1 MLASDVTFE
10 QMRRNARNNPELGV
24 PASYMQVE
32 YGISE
37 LEACWDGFVH
47 TSDAYDQTFK
57 SRKEIYQEFSNALNE
72 YLEYLGEPIPESLG
86 YQVSSHCGRSS
97 PLE

>member
-10 QMRRNARNNPELGV
+10 QMRRASRNLPELGV

-32 YGISE
+32 YGLSE

-47 TSDAYDQTFK
+47 TSDAYDQSFK
-57 SRKEIYQEFSNALNE
+57 TRKEIHQEFANALNE
-72 YLEYLGEPIPESLG
+72 YLEYLGE
-86 YQVSSHCGRSS
+86 QV
-97 PLE
+97 PVKLA

>member
-10 QMRRNARNNPELGV
+10 QMRRASRNLSELGV

-32 YGISE
+32 YGLAE

-47 TSDAYDQTFK
+47 TSDAYDQSFK
-57 SRKEIYQEFSNALNE
+57 TRKAIYQEFANALSE
-72 YLEYLGEPIPESLG
+72 YLEYLGESIPLKVG
-86 YQVSSHCGRSS
+86 
-97 PLE
+97 P